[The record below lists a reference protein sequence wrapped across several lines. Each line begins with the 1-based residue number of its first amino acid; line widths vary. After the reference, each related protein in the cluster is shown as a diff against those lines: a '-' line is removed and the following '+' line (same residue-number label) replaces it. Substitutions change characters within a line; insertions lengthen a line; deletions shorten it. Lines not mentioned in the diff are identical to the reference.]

1 MTRQQV
7 LDSFIA
13 ERHERQ
19 SRSQQEKIFKLTISH
34 ERKTKASKLTYV
46 SSFLIFPK
54 MRQKGRKKVQFREK
68 FFFFFHFLLPW
79 IPITKINKRMLI
91 NSSSQQLWRTTR
103 GGLTL
108 QPYCIDFLFLRL
120 LVLQRSSFGFRYWTS
135 LRAKFRSSISEPL
148 FCCVMCIDAHL
159 NPITRINFDF
169 NKSNCM

>member
-13 ERHERQ
+13 ERHERR
-19 SRSQQEKIFKLTISH
+19 RSQQQKIFKLTISH

-54 MRQKGRKKVQFREK
+54 IRQKVQFREK
-68 FFFFFHFLLPW
+68 FSFFSHFLLPW

-135 LRAKFRSSISEPL
+135 LRAKFRSSIFRAP
-148 FCCVMCIDAHL
+148 FIV
-159 NPITRINFDF
+159 PI
-169 NKSNCM
+169 